1 MKAFD
6 LKTIKARHA
15 AIEIQLED
23 TNNLCPSNIPHFKT
37 KNAEWS
43 WWKSYLDN
51 ELSTSITYF
60 PENVS
65 EEVTDTQVNK
75 PTEIAV
81 NSARKF
87 LGMMIASKKKNKGWQ
102 SKNINKARKAG
113 KNAQL
118 IHKKRQTPA
127 KLQYLNEQ
135 KIFFQNLIK
144 ESKLTF
150 HKNITG
156 YLNQLNDANQFW
168 HRYDKVLGNKKIKI
182 AELLYDSTTGTY
194 VFEDGLITEKH

>member
-87 LGMMIASKKKNKGWQ
+87 LGMMIASKKKNKGW
-102 SKNINKARKAG
+102 
-113 KNAQL
+113 
-118 IHKKRQTPA
+118 
-127 KLQYLNEQ
+127 
-135 KIFFQNLIK
+135 
-144 ESKLTF
+144 
-150 HKNITG
+150 
-156 YLNQLNDANQFW
+156 
-168 HRYDKVLGNKKIKI
+168 
-182 AELLYDSTTGTY
+182 
-194 VFEDGLITEKH
+194 